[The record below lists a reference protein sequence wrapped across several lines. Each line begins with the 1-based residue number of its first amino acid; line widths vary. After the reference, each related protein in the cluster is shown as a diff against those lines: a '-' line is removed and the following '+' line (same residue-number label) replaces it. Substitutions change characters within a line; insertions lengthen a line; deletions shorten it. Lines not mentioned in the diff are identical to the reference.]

1 MSFAF
6 AMRALR
12 RHIVL
17 IVITTALIA
26 GAGIALGQVV
36 PKTYSSQAQILLGL
50 DIQGSTMDP
59 QSAGL
64 YLKDRAMTYA
74 QLVTADEVI
83 DPVAAAVGLTPA
95 ALRAQVVAS
104 VVPETVMLNLTA
116 TGSSPE
122 AAAALAQSVSDRFQ
136 LQLSAMNVRTGGPAI
151 LPSQV
156 TSPRPAIAP
165 NQLAGK
171 TLIAV
176 SALVALVVAVAL
188 ALLVEVIKHNRAAR
202 KGKEGSDGPAAAT
215 PQPRPVNE
223 QTGVQEL
230 PQAVNGT
237 ERRLR
242 PPYTAGS
249 ANKAV
254 AIANPQRREQ
264 PRDRGTRQTFGR
276 HSGDSATVDR

>member
-17 IVITTALIA
+17 ILITVAVITA
-26 GAGIALGQVV
+26 AGIVLGRVV

-83 DPVAAAVGLTPA
+83 DPVAATVGLTPA
-95 ALRAQVVAS
+95 ALRSQVVAS

-116 TGSSPE
+116 TGPSPE

-156 TSPRPAIAP
+156 SSPQPAVAP
-165 NQLAGK
+165 NQLSGK
-171 TLIAV
+171 TLIGV
-176 SALVALVVAVAL
+176 SVLVALVLAVAL
-188 ALLVEVIKHNRAAR
+188 ALLVEVIKNNRSAR
-202 KGKEGSDGPAAAT
+202 KAQERSDGT
-215 PQPRPVNE
+215 PEVTRQPRPVSE
-223 QTGVQEL
+223 QADVQEL
-230 PQAVNGT
+230 PQAANGT
-237 ERRLR
+237 DRRLR
-242 PPYTAGS
+242 PPYTAVG
-249 ANKAV
+249 ANKGV
-254 AIANPQRREQ
+254 TIANPQRRDRI
-264 PRDRGTRQTFGR
+264 RDRGTNQTFGR
-276 HSGDSATVDR
+276 HTGGNATVDR